1 MNTKITLNIQ
11 IFKHM
16 PVNKEL
22 LKLDCYKTAFIKTS
36 AGE

>member
-16 PVNKEL
+16 PANKEL
-22 LKLDCYKTAFIKTS
+22 LKQDCYKTAFIKIS